1 MHGNPLLFSA
11 LVPVVLS
18 LLVVD
23 IRPFRSLVA
32 GLSAGWAAHL
42 AFAGL
47 TGTVTVLFIP
57 GLIGTL
63 WLLAN
68 SLFLIFLATVLG
80 EEQP

>member
-18 LLVVD
+18 LIVVD

-32 GLSAGWAAHL
+32 GLAAGWSAHL
-42 AFAGL
+42 IFAAL
-47 TGTVTVLFIP
+47 TGTVSILFIP

-68 SLFLIFLATVLG
+68 GLFLIFLATVLG